1 MNLVQYTTFI
11 PPYAY
16 IVLIGIIIILIG
28 LFQCLWFRERAYALM
43 LQAKRL
49 AIDEILKSGEEQ
61 EQWVTDMLQAIPW
74 LIFIPRSAKLYAVR
88 YLYKIAKDLVDDGA
102 LNNSI

>member
-1 MNLVQYTTFI
+1 MEILTQI
-11 PPYAY
+11 EAY
-16 IVLIGIIIILIG
+16 KMPINIGLILITVVVFA
-28 LFQCLWFRERAYALM
+28 LSQWNWLRQRAYALM

-49 AIDEILKSGEEQ
+49 AIAEILKSGEEQ

-74 LIFIPRSAKLYAVR
+74 LLFIPYRSKLIMVK
-88 YLYKIAKDLVDDGA
+88 YLYRAAKDLCDDGK